1 MFYLCNTL
9 WMHNTIL
16 MSVWYAQLH
25 IAAAFI
31 ALREPAFKGYIF
43 TIFLVMSSWYPL
55 ASAITQ

>member
-1 MFYLCNTL
+1 
-9 WMHNTIL
+9 MHNTVL

-25 IAAAFI
+25 IATAFI
-31 ALREPAFKGYIF
+31 PLREPAFKGYIF

>member
-1 MFYLCNTL
+1 
-9 WMHNTIL
+9 MHNTIL